1 MRFLPTGALIGAA
14 AVSLWAGP
22 AEVLAQT
29 GPGFRFALGWQDMTG
44 DMGEV
49 MDGAVDAE
57 FSIMYPV
64 KAVRVGAGANWVS
77 FAMDDYEE
85 SWSQVR
91 FHFLVGYPFQVNEWL
106 RPYVE
111 GRAVYR
117 RLRPEG
123 DRYYG
128 GEEELLGDFVASGS
142 SVEGVFGTEF
152 ILGPKASIDVSAALN
167 PFSVSPDLSEE
178 GLGSIDSGTAW
189 RFHVGVAW
197 FPVNER

>member
-1 MRFLPTGALIGAA
+1 MRILRTVALIGAA
-14 AVSLWAGP
+14 ILTSAAGP
-22 AEVLAQT
+22 WHATAQT
-29 GPGFRFALGWQDMTG
+29 GPGFRFALGWQDMAG
-44 DMGEV
+44 DMGDV
-49 MDGAVDAE
+49 LDGAVDAE
-57 FSIMYPV
+57 FSILYPV
-64 KAVRVGAGANWVS
+64 KAIRLGAGANWVS

-128 GEEELLGDFVASGS
+128 GPEVLLGDFRPSGT
-142 SVEGVFGTEF
+142 SVEGVLGTEF
-152 ILGPKASIDVSAALN
+152 ILGPRAAIDVSTALN
-167 PFSVSPDLSEE
+167 RFSVSPDLSEE
-178 GLGSIDSGTAW
+178 GLGAIDSGMTW
-189 RFHVGVAW
+189 RFHVGVTW
-197 FPVNER
+197 FPVNDR